1 MGYTRKSGCAAW
13 SGAAAVAASMVLGA
27 AGALAPIMAGAQDF
41 PNKLVRIVVPN
52 SAGTILDLL
61 SRIMAPD
68 MAKSLGQ
75 AVIVENRPGANNIIG
90 LEYVAKQAPA
100 DGYTIVT
107 ATVSVLATL
116 PLLAKDLRFDP
127 HNDLPPLIGLV
138 DTRST
143 LSASAKMPYK
153 NFRDMVTYAKA
164 NPGKLNYGDPSPA
177 VRLVMEIIL
186 RESGLD
192 VVRVPYAAAGP
203 YQQAVAGGEIQMGIL
218 GEAAVA
224 TWGDKINVL
233 AVTGVNRL
241 PSLPNTPTFAEL
253 GLPQVPGQS
262 TSMNVRA
269 GTPKAAMDK
278 LYSAAVFALSQPE
291 VKAQFTK
298 LQSDISIETPEV
310 AAKKLAQQA
319 KMFGDVAKS
328 AGIQPQ

>member
-1 MGYTRKSGCAAW
+1 MNQGSCTALRT
-13 SGAAAVAASMVLGA
+13 AVSLLIGAASMLGA
-27 AGALAPIMAGAQDF
+27 GSAAAQDF

-61 SRIMAPD
+61 SRAMAPD
-68 MAKSLGQ
+68 MSKSLGQ
-75 AVIVENRPGANNIIG
+75 PVIVENKPGANNIIG

-100 DGYTIVT
+100 DGYTLVT
-107 ATVSVLATL
+107 STVSVLATL
-116 PLLAKDLRFDP
+116 PIIAKDLRFDP

-138 DTRST
+138 DSRST
-143 LSASAKMPYK
+143 LSASATMPYK
-153 NFRDMVTYAKA
+153 NFKDMVAYAKG

-186 RESGLD
+186 RESGMD

-203 YQQAVAGGEIQMGIL
+203 YQQAVAGGEVQMGIL
-218 GEAAVA
+218 GEAAVS
-224 TWGDKINVL
+224 TWGERINVL
-233 AVTGVNRL
+233 AVTGEKRL

-253 GLPQVPGQS
+253 GLSQVPGQS

-269 GTPKAAMDK
+269 GTPKPAMDK
-278 LYSAAVFALSQPE
+278 LYTAAVFSLQQSE

-298 LQSDISIETPEV
+298 LQSEIAIETPDV

-319 KMFGDVAKS
+319 RMFGDVAKK
-328 AGIQPQ
+328 ANIQPQ

>member
-1 MGYTRKSGCAAW
+1 MAEMSLKRRLRGRRCLAPVVCG
-13 SGAAAVAASMVLGA
+13 VML
-27 AGALAPIMAGAQDF
+27 ALASAWANAQEF
-41 PNKLVRIVVPN
+41 PNKIVRIVVPN

-68 MAKSLGQ
+68 MSKSLGQ
-75 AVIVENRPGANNIIG
+75 PVIVENKPGANNIIG

-107 ATVSVLATL
+107 STVSVLATL
-116 PLLAKDLRFDP
+116 PILVKDLRFDP

-143 LSASAKMPYK
+143 LSASVKMPYK
-153 NFRDMVTYAKA
+153 NFRDMVAYAKA

-186 RESGLD
+186 RESGID

-203 YQQAVAGGEIQMGIL
+203 YQQAVAGGEVQIGIL
-218 GEAAVA
+218 GEAAVS

-233 AVTGVNRL
+233 AVTGEKRL

-278 LYSAAVFALSQPE
+278 LYAAAVYALGQSE

-310 AAKKLAQQA
+310 AARKLAQQA
-319 KMFGDVAKS
+319 RMFGDVAKA

>member
-1 MGYTRKSGCAAW
+1 MTGSAGRRVLPGRRYLASIVT
-13 SGAAAVAASMVLGA
+13 GAVLALGVAS
-27 AGALAPIMAGAQDF
+27 AGAQDF
-41 PNKLVRIVVPN
+41 PNKIVRIVVPN

-68 MAKSLGQ
+68 MSKSLGQ
-75 AVIVENRPGANNIIG
+75 PVIVENKPGANNIIG

-107 ATVSVLATL
+107 STVSVLATL
-116 PLLAKDLRFDP
+116 PILVKDLRFDP

-153 NFRDMVTYAKA
+153 NFRDMVVYAKA

-186 RESGLD
+186 RESGIN

-203 YQQAVAGGEIQMGIL
+203 YQQAVASGEVQIGIL

-233 AVTGVNRL
+233 AVTGEKRL

-278 LYSAAVFALSQPE
+278 LYAAAVYALAQPE
-291 VKAQFTK
+291 VKAQFAK
-298 LQSDISIETPEV
+298 LQSEISIEAPDV
-310 AAKKLAQQA
+310 AARKLAQQA
-319 KMFGDVAKS
+319 KMFGDVAKA

>member
-1 MGYTRKSGCAAW
+1 MAGLQQGGSFA
-13 SGAAAVAASMVLGA
+13 GARFLASIVAGVSLVLGA
-27 AGALAPIMAGAQDF
+27 GQAAAQDF
-41 PNKLVRIVVPN
+41 PNKIVRIVVPN

-68 MAKSLGQ
+68 MSKSLGQ
-75 AVIVENRPGANNIIG
+75 PVIVENKPGANNIIG

-107 ATVSVLATL
+107 STVSVLATL
-116 PLLAKDLRFDP
+116 PILVKDLRFDP

-153 NFRDMVTYAKA
+153 NFRDMVAYAKA

-186 RESGLD
+186 RETGIN

-203 YQQAVAGGEIQMGIL
+203 YQQAVAGGEVQIGIL

-224 TWGDKINVL
+224 NWGDKISVL
-233 AVTGVNRL
+233 AVTGEKRL

-278 LYSAAVFALSQPE
+278 LYAAAVFSLSQPE

-298 LQSDISIETPEV
+298 LQSEISIETPEV
-310 AAKKLAQQA
+310 AARKLAQQA
-319 KMFGDVAKS
+319 KMFGDVAKA